1 MEDSTKS
8 EDTEFGNA
16 APACPQVNQTYSDT
30 KFLVDNKNTQI
41 RIVRGNKKLKIDN
54 SDINN
59 IEKKGMYR

>member
-16 APACPQVNQTYSDT
+16 IPACPQVNQTYSDT
-30 KFLVDNKNTQI
+30 KFLVDNKNNTQI

-54 SDINN
+54 DINN
-59 IEKKGMYR
+59 IEKKGVYK